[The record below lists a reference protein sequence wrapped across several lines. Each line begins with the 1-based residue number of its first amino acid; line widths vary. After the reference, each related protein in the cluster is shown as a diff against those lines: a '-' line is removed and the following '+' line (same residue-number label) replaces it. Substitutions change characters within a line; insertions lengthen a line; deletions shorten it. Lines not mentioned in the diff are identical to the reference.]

1 MLRILC
7 IVASMDT
14 GGAETF
20 LMKVFRNIDKTR
32 IEMDFCVGTTRKGYY
47 DDEILSNGGKI
58 VYVTMKSKNFAV
70 FCKDLFSLLRKNH
83 YDCVIRIGAS
93 SLTAIE
99 LWIAKICGVPCRI
112 LRSSNAGTLMDQGIH
127 GVIHKILRVPLT
139 SAATVKIA
147 PSYLAGEYTFG
158 KRIAKKDLII
168 LKNGLPTDDFSFSE
182 EYRQQ
187 IRDEFDIKEKIV
199 VGHVGRFNPQKNHD
213 YLIDVFNEF
222 SKGKTNAV
230 LMLVGTGELETQIKA
245 KARELDILDKIIFT
259 GVRSDVPKLLMA
271 MDVLVFPSIYE
282 GMPNVVV
289 EAQCTGLPCVISD
302 AITHE
307 AKITDLVTMES
318 IHDAPLK
325 WSTSISQS
333 LEKKVDR
340 NKYAE
345 EMRRNGYEIKDV
357 VNQFIT
363 LARGKYQ

>member
-20 LMKVFRNIDKTR
+20 LMKVFRNIDKTK
-32 IEMDFCVGTTRKGYY
+32 IEMDFCVGTTQKGYY
-47 DDEILSNGGKI
+47 DDEIRSNGGKI
-58 VYVTMKSKNFAV
+58 IYVTMKSKNFAV
-70 FCKDLFSLLRKNH
+70 FCKDLFSLLRKEH

-112 LRSSNAGTLMDQGIH
+112 LRSSNAGTLKDKGIH
-127 GVIHKILRVPLT
+127 GIIHKILRVPLT
-139 SAATVKIA
+139 SAATIKIA

-158 KRIAKKDLII
+158 KRIAKKELII
-168 LKNGLPTDDFSFSE
+168 LKNGLPIDSFVFSE

-187 IRDEFDIKEKIV
+187 IRDEFRINDKIV
-199 VGHVGRFNPQKNHD
+199 IGHVGRFNRQKNHD

-222 SKGKTNAV
+222 SKNTSNVV
-230 LMLVGTGELETQIKA
+230 LMLVGTGELESQVKE
-245 KARELDILDKIIFT
+245 KARELNIIDKIIFT
-259 GVRSDVPKLLMA
+259 GVRSDVSKLLMA

-282 GMPNVVV
+282 GMPNVVI

-302 AITHE
+302 SITRE
-307 AKITDLVTMES
+307 VKVTDLVTMES
-318 IHDAPLK
+318 IHDMPSK
-325 WSTSISQS
+325 WSATISQS
-333 LEKKVDR
+333 LKKKIDR
-340 NKYAE
+340 TKYAE

-357 VNQFIT
+357 VDRFVA
-363 LARGKYQ
+363 LARGDQ